1 MTPAY
6 GFVKDGDFT
15 YFLYQETC
23 KSCNMIIALSSYS
36 SGNPDIFITK
46 GLRLPS
52 QNDYDMKRSTY
63 DSEVLMLNLND
74 TSFLKNATS
83 MADYYV
89 IGVFGKKNTTFQLT
103 VGSSDQPVM
112 QLSEGNPISN
122 SQKSF
127 AIIYFQYYHFVSG
140 QDIEISL

>member
-1 MTPAY
+1 
-6 GFVKDGDFT
+6 
-15 YFLYQETC
+15 
-23 KSCNMIIALSSYS
+23 MIIALSSYS
-36 SGNPDIFITK
+36 SGNPDIYITK

-74 TSFLKNATS
+74 TLFLKNVTS

-89 IGVFGKKNTTFQLT
+89 IGVYGKKNTTFQLT

-112 QLSEGNPISN
+112 QLLKGNPISN
-122 SQKSF
+122 LQK
-127 AIIYFQYYHFVSG
+127 
-140 QDIEISL
+140 